1 MAPDPDATAEEERRQ
16 RQAAEAATNRE
27 AALDAFDAQHA
38 AVHTQALAV
47 INIKVLV
54 PITLDRIANNY
65 DRWRKVFLVTLGKY
79 VLTDHVLSDDA
90 HPTRSTWQQMDCTVL
105 SWIYGTIKDD
115 LQQQVLL
122 KEPTAR
128 ATWLT
133 LDNEFLGQRE
143 SRALLLSAEFRQFK

>member
-1 MAPDPDATAEEERRQ
+1 
-16 RQAAEAATNRE
+16 
-27 AALDAFDAQHA
+27 
-38 AVHTQALAV
+38 
-47 INIKVLV
+47 
-54 PITLDRIANNY
+54 
-65 DRWRKVFLVTLGKY
+65 
-79 VLTDHVLSDDA
+79 
-90 HPTRSTWQQMDCTVL
+90 VL